1 MTNWRENYKSKLCT
15 ADEAIKKIISFSEEN
30 GYELVGVEDSPIKGT
45 KGNKE
50 FLILINFNKQNK

>member
-1 MTNWRENYKSKLCT
+1 MLFRSEKYH
-15 ADEAIKKIISFSEEN
+15 DEAIKKIISFSGES
-30 GYELVGVEDSPIKGT
+30 GYELVGVEESPIKGT